1 MEDPRKLDHII
12 LRTKRTNTCNKP
24 RGFVSGYRDSRVMPR
39 EDHAPSN
46 GGKHLGPIVFISEE
60 NLINIW
66 HQGVPRF
73 VKKICDMYG
82 SFIWALFPLKLE
94 FQIEGKVGNGLP
106 KSAKDMLEFR
116 PILVAKSKIN
126 TTKVI
131 SDTIR
136 RSFGP
141 KLDVPLWHPGITK
154 RDLFFIVG
162 PSTWHTT
169 RIRLDFLRF
178 ISYSL
183 RYQVYAVPGLAFGSR
198 LVQNALRSRGEP
210 IGRYPRD
217 TGSLKYLYVVAATCF
232 FFTWFSSLANLT
244 PLIPNQNPL
253 GSLCILMFALSLD
266 AVVSLIVVGI
276 IKVLKHLG
284 MGSSKL
290 LPKATKPFVALICFA
305 LPFHDLLPFILT
317 VAYLFLL
324 SVLDD
329 KKAICISGNFLLP
342 VDWLL
347 LLLYAM
353 LPLVIAMSGGHVF
366 GYQHREIYSL
376 VSNER
381 LMIMLTSISIIF
393 SWSRSKGV
401 SSAAKLGH
409 WSLETILLVLLG
421 EYVALAS
428 LEGLNYIPPML
439 ITGISIYF
447 VIKVQKNRSPKT

>member
-1 MEDPRKLDHII
+1 
-12 LRTKRTNTCNKP
+12 
-24 RGFVSGYRDSRVMPR
+24 MPR

-141 KLDVPLWHPGITK
+141 KLDVPLWQPGINK

-178 ISYSL
+178 SEGNRGENEEPRSKRLENTNKSIRKIDIATLISY
-183 RYQVYAVPGLAFGSR
+183 
-198 LVQNALRSRGEP
+198 
-210 IGRYPRD
+210 
-217 TGSLKYLYVVAATCF
+217 LKF
-232 FFTWFSSLANLT
+232 
-244 PLIPNQNPL
+244 LI
-253 GSLCILMFALSLD
+253 
-266 AVVSLIVVGI
+266 
-276 IKVLKHLG
+276 
-284 MGSSKL
+284 
-290 LPKATKPFVALICFA
+290 
-305 LPFHDLLPFILT
+305 
-317 VAYLFLL
+317 
-324 SVLDD
+324 
-329 KKAICISGNFLLP
+329 
-342 VDWLL
+342 
-347 LLLYAM
+347 
-353 LPLVIAMSGGHVF
+353 
-366 GYQHREIYSL
+366 
-376 VSNER
+376 
-381 LMIMLTSISIIF
+381 
-393 SWSRSKGV
+393 
-401 SSAAKLGH
+401 
-409 WSLETILLVLLG
+409 
-421 EYVALAS
+421 
-428 LEGLNYIPPML
+428 
-439 ITGISIYF
+439 
-447 VIKVQKNRSPKT
+447 